1 MGHLPTPASSSDNFH
16 WQCRTAV
23 GQVAG
28 AQQLH
33 GQNPATA
40 WPPATW
46 RWRRAGRKRLPRQ
59 TQQKANKHAPPCP
72 PRFRHRLVV
81 PRTRVWWSST
91 CSRRRTPPR
100 SATTPLR
107 GTPKS
112 SLRGA
117 RADGMWTRHRETHP
131 TPALR
136 QAAVFP
142 HTLSLSLMGRA
153 RPKSPP
159 TWRSPHLIF
168 SATNFSPQLQCSEC
182 LVHTGMHCYALRFA
196 YGFPSRSSC
205 INVIFVVP

>member
-142 HTLSLSLMGRA
+142 HTLSLSWAVLGQNPRRLGGR
-153 RPKSPP
+153 PISSSVQLTSPLSYNAP
-159 TWRSPHLIF
+159 NALCI
-168 SATNFSPQLQCSEC
+168 
-182 LVHTGMHCYALRFA
+182 LV
-196 YGFPSRSSC
+196 C
-205 INVIFVVP
+205 IAMR